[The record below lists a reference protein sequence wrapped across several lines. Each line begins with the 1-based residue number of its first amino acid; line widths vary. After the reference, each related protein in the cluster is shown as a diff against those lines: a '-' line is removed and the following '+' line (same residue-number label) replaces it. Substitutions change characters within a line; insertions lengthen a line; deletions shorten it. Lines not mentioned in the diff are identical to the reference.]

1 MHDRILF
8 AGVSINLR
16 AIKEED
22 LPLAVEY
29 LNDPEIIL
37 NADDDPAM
45 PTSLEK
51 QKEWFAGYNKAK
63 GVKDGVE
70 FAIETKDGRYI
81 GCCGTNEIDFKNR
94 VAKVG
99 IFIGPREN
107 LGKGYG
113 SEAMRLL
120 VDFLF
125 KEMNMNKVTLNVFGY
140 NKRAV
145 KSYEKCGFRLEAVG
159 REAMY
164 RFGRYHDE
172 YTMSLLRDEHIGD
185 APALTDAD
193 AEEQCWS

>member
-8 AGVSINLR
+8 SGKWVNLR

-29 LNDPEIIL
+29 LNDPEIIM
-37 NADDDPAM
+37 NADDDPPM
-45 PTSLEK
+45 PTSIEK
-51 QKEWFAGYNKAK
+51 QKLWLADYNKTK
-63 GVKDGVE
+63 GIKDGVE
-70 FAIETKDGRYI
+70 FAIETKDGKYI
-81 GCCGTNEIDFKNR
+81 GSCGTNVIDFKNR
-94 VAKVG
+94 IAKVG

-113 SEAMRLL
+113 SDAMKLL

-125 KEMNMNKVTLNVFGY
+125 KEMNMNKITLNVFGY

-145 KSYEKCGFRLEAVG
+145 RSYEKCGFKLEAVG

-164 RFGRYHDE
+164 RYGRYHDE
-172 YTMSLLRDEHIGD
+172 YTMSILREEYTAQYEMSE
-185 APALTDAD
+185 APGS
-193 AEEQCWS
+193 EGQC